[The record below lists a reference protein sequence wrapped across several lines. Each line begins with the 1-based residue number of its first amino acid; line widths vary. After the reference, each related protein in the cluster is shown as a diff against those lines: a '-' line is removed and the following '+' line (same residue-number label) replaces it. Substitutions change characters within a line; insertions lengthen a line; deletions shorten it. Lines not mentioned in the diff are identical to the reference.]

1 MVVTRWEPL
10 KDLMA
15 LQERMNKLFDETF
28 SKGTQDVDAGAWSP
42 AVDIMEQGDEIII
55 KMEIAEVD
63 QKAIDLKVEGN
74 VLTIKG
80 ERQLEQGTKREDYL
94 RLERPYGTFSRS
106 FSLPNSV
113 DHAKVKASYKDGIL
127 RIALPKKEE
136 TKPKQIKV
144 EVGE

>member
-1 MVVTRWEPL
+1 MVVTRWEPF

-28 SKGTQDVDAGAWSP
+28 SRGAQDVEVGAWSP
-42 AVDIMEQGDEIII
+42 PVDIMERGDEIVI
-55 KMEIAEVD
+55 KLEISGVD

-80 ERQLEQGTKREDYL
+80 ERQLEEGTKRDDYL

-106 FSLPNSV
+106 FSLPNTV
-113 DHAKVKASYKDGIL
+113 DHAKVKASHKDGIL
-127 RIALPKKEE
+127 RLVLPKKEE

>member
-28 SKGTQDVDAGAWSP
+28 SRGAQDVDTGAWSP
-42 AVDIMEQGDEIII
+42 PVDIMEQGDEIII

-63 QKAIDLKVEGN
+63 QKSIDIKVEGN
-74 VLTIKG
+74 ALTIKG
-80 ERQLEQGTKREDYL
+80 ERQLEEGTKREDYI

-106 FSLPNSV
+106 FSLPTTV
-113 DHAKVKASYKDGIL
+113 DYEKVKASHKDGIL

-144 EVGE
+144 EVE

>member
-28 SKGTQDVDAGAWSP
+28 SRGAQDDDVGTWSP
-42 AVDIMEQGDEIII
+42 LVDILEQGDEIII
-55 KMEIAEVD
+55 KIEIAEAD
-63 QKAIDLKVEGN
+63 QKSIDIKVEGN
-74 VLTIKG
+74 ALTIKG
-80 ERQLEQGTKREDYL
+80 ERKLEEGTKRENYL
-94 RLERPYGTFSRS
+94 RLERPYGTFSRT
-106 FSLPNSV
+106 FSLPTIV
-113 DHAKVKASYKDGIL
+113 DSEKVKASHKNGIL
-127 RIALPKKEE
+127 RIVLPKKEE

>member
-28 SKGTQDVDAGAWSP
+28 SRGAQDVDVGAWSP
-42 AVDIMEQGDEIII
+42 PVDILEKGDEIII
-55 KMEIAEVD
+55 KMEISEVE
-63 QKAIDLKVEGN
+63 QKEIDIKVEGN
-74 VLTIKG
+74 ALTIKG
-80 ERQLEQGTKREDYL
+80 ERKLEEGTKREDYM

-106 FSLPNSV
+106 FSLPTTV
-113 DHAKVKASYKDGIL
+113 DHEKVKASHKNGIL
-127 RIALPKKEE
+127 RVVLPKKEE

>member
-28 SKGTQDVDAGAWSP
+28 SRGAQDVDVGAWSP
-42 AVDIMEQGDEIII
+42 PVDILEQGDAIII

-63 QKAIDLKVEGN
+63 QKSIDLRVEGSA
-74 VLTIKG
+74 LTIKG
-80 ERQLEQGTKREDYL
+80 ERQVEAGTKREDYL

-106 FSLPNSV
+106 FSLPNTV
-113 DHAKVKASYKDGIL
+113 DQEKVKASHKDGIL
-127 RIALPKKEE
+127 RVVLPKKEE

>member
-28 SKGTQDVDAGAWSP
+28 SRGPQEVGAGTWSP
-42 AVDIMEQGDEIII
+42 PVDILEQGDAIIL
-55 KMEIAEVD
+55 KMEIPEVD
-63 QKAIDLKVEGN
+63 QKAIDIKVEGN
-74 VLTIKG
+74 ALSIKG
-80 ERQLEQGTKREDYL
+80 ERQLQAGPKQEHYL

-106 FSLPNSV
+106 FSLPTTV
-113 DHAKVKASYKDGIL
+113 DVEKVKASHNDGIL
-127 RIALPKKEE
+127 RIILPKKEE

-144 EVGE
+144 EVDE

>member
-28 SKGTQDVDAGAWSP
+28 SRGTEDVEAGAWLP
-42 AVDIMEQGDEIII
+42 AADIMEKEDEIIL
-55 KMEIAEVD
+55 KMEIPEVD
-63 QKAIDLKVEGN
+63 QKAIDIKVEGN

-80 ERQLEQGTKREDYL
+80 ERKLEVGTKREDYY
-94 RLERPYGTFSRS
+94 RLERPYGRFSLS
-106 FSLPNSV
+106 FSLPN
-113 DHAKVKASYKDGIL
+113 AIEPGKVKANHRDGIL
-127 RIALPKKEE
+127 RVILPKKEE

>member
-1 MVVTRWEPL
+1 MVVTRWEPF

-28 SKGTQDVDAGAWSP
+28 SRGPQEVGAGGWSP
-42 AVDIMEQGDEIII
+42 SVDILEQGDAIIL
-55 KMEIAEVD
+55 KMEVPEVD
-63 QKAIDLKVEGN
+63 QKAIDIKVEGN
-74 VLTIKG
+74 ALTIKG
-80 ERQLEQGTKREDYL
+80 ERQLEAGTKQENYL

-106 FSLPNSV
+106 FSLPTTV
-113 DHAKVKASYKDGIL
+113 DVGKVKASHNDGIL
-127 RIALPKKEE
+127 RIILPKKEE